1 MGVHVEAEDSA
12 ELVVSTHVSSMA
24 KSWPALLSV
33 PHKDPRPAIGYAPVN
48 H

>member
-12 ELVVSTHVSSMA
+12 ELVGIYTCFIYGKVL
-24 KSWPALLSV
+24 PALLSV